1 MAMLRLLAAFFAFLL
16 ICMPP
21 VMAAALATT
30 AGQSELFVQTG
41 HTESPD
47 VIGFSPDGRF
57 LATRSRDKTVK
68 FWDVA
73 SGREWR
79 TLTGYR
85 GLVAFSPDWRLAA
98 LAGDE
103 SGTVKVWEIATGR
116 EAKTLAGDVGIYFI
130 AFSPNGRIL
139 ATGSNKSGDKKTF
152 KFWDVSSGREL
163 RSVKSDVPPVFSSDG
178 RFAVIID
185 SEGVYSRIAKFFDAA
200 SGKATKSIK
209 LDGYSYYESLAL
221 SPDGRTLVT
230 LGRSLMLTPGSPPT
244 NHSDIRLW
252 DVGGG
257 KQLGAL
263 QYPIS
268 GALFAF
274 SPDSRTIVSVAAAG
288 YDNKRITLTDAR
300 TGSEIRSLPWK
311 GWPAAVGFS
320 PDGRLIAAKAGGITL
335 WDTASGREV
344 GTLAASGYSY
354 AFSPDGRFI
363 AASGK
368 QDKTLALWD
377 IGNGHLVKTF
387 KGYGTSTE
395 FVRFSPNGSVLA
407 ASSSLSGVELR
418 EAASGRVIKSHS
430 ANYGKNF
437 AFPRDGGWFALAR
450 YGNVLLMDTVSG
462 QEKKTLTGS
471 DKWVTSVAVSPD
483 GRLVAASASYGKT
496 IKLWD
501 AGTGSI
507 VRELEDDSVVEAV
520 AFSPDGRVLASGSG
534 DKTLK
539 LWDAASGN
547 RLHVLKGHDHWP
559 VDIAF
564 SPDNRLIASVSPD
577 KTVRVWN
584 VATGSEIKSLTGHT
598 DWVNGVAFSPDGR
611 RLASGGNDGFVR
623 LWDTTSW
630 WEAKTLTGHQG
641 PVKSVAFSPDGTT
654 VVSGGGDGLK
664 LWDASSG
671 ALRLSLLRFE
681 GGEWIAITPQGYFD
695 ASSPKA
701 AQYLNVRVGNQVHGA
716 DQYYE
721 RFYRPDIV
729 RLALAGKA
737 ITGVTD
743 IASVKSA
750 PIVSIVETPA
760 SVSSEQ
766 IGVTLK
772 ITDTGGGIGEARLYL
787 NDTAVGSQG
796 ARNLQVVSG
805 SAKSRTA
812 RFNLQLVPGL
822 NRIRAVAFN
831 AEGTMQSAAAVH
843 EIAANIATVRRPAL
857 HALVVGINKYENP
870 KLELKYAVPDAE
882 LFAATLAEWTQGL
895 FESVTVKKLIAPA
908 ETSKTAIVQA
918 LQAMQKQVRPDD
930 LFVFYVASHGTVD
943 NSEYFLITSNVG
955 STSTARLKQ
964 DALPQD
970 TLKEL
975 LANVPATKKLI
986 VLDTCNAGKLGE
998 TLQVA
1003 MLTRGMSDDTAMK
1016 ILSRAVGSTI
1026 LSAASSVQEAL
1037 EGYQGHGLFTFVLT
1051 EGLKGAADSDKD
1063 GFVKTLELADYVDTK
1078 VPELAEKVFRHKQ
1091 YPIVSPSGMGF
1102 PVTKVK

>member
-1 MAMLRLLAAFFAFLL
+1 MQLAVAA
-16 ICMPP
+16 PP
-21 VMAAALATT
+21 ATAAAQA
-30 AGQSELFVQTG
+30 ELFVQTG

-47 VIGFSPDGRF
+47 VVGFSPDGRF
-57 LATRSRDKTVK
+57 LATRSSDKTVK

-103 SGTVKVWEIATGR
+103 SGAVKVWEIATGR

-139 ATGSNKSGDKKTF
+139 ATGSNKGGNKETF

-163 RSVKSDVPPVFSSDG
+163 WSVKSDVPPAFSRDG
-178 RFAVIID
+178 RTVVIVAKD
-185 SEGVYSRIAKFFDAA
+185 EGAYSRIAKFLDAT

-209 LDGYSYYESLAL
+209 LDGYSYYESLTL
-221 SPDGRTLVT
+221 SPDGRALVT
-230 LGRSLMLTPGSPPT
+230 LGRQLRVSPASPAT
-244 NHSDIRLW
+244 EHSDIRLW
-252 DVGGG
+252 DVSSG
-257 KQLGAL
+257 KQLGTL
-263 QYPIS
+263 RYPLT

-274 SPDSRTIVSVAAAG
+274 SPDSRTLVSVAAAG
-288 YDNKRITLTDAR
+288 YDSKRITLTDAK

-311 GWPAAVGFS
+311 GWPSAVGFS
-320 PDGRLIAAKAGGITL
+320 PDGRLIAAKAQNSDITL
-335 WDTASGREV
+335 WEVASGREV

-387 KGYGTSTE
+387 KGYGTSAE

-407 ASSSLSGVELR
+407 ASSYGGVELR
-418 EAASGRVIKSHS
+418 EAASGRVIKNHS

-450 YGNVLLMDTVSG
+450 HGNVLLVDTASG
-462 QEKKTLTGS
+462 QETKTLTGFDRS
-471 DKWVTSVAVSPD
+471 VTSVAVSPD
-483 GRLVAASASYGKT
+483 GRLVAASSEYSKT

-501 AGTGSI
+501 AGTGR
-507 VRELEDDSVVEAV
+507 VLRELEDDGSAGAGVV
-520 AFSPDGRVLASGSG
+520 AFSPDGRLLASGNY

-539 LWDAASGN
+539 LWDTASGN
-547 RLHVLKGHDHWP
+547 RLRVFKGHEHWP

-564 SPDNRLIASVSPD
+564 SPDNRLIASASPD

-630 WEAKTLTGHQG
+630 WEAKTLAGHQG
-641 PVKSVAFSPDGTT
+641 PVKSVGFSPDGTT
-654 VVSGGGDGLK
+654 LVSGGGDGLK

-671 ALRLSLLRFE
+671 ALRLSLLRFD

-729 RLALAGKA
+729 KLALAGKA
-737 ITGVTD
+737 ITGVAD

-766 IGVTLK
+766 VSVTLK
-772 ITDTGGGIGEARLYL
+772 ITDIGGGIGEARLYL

-822 NRIRAVAFN
+822 NRIRAIAFN

-843 EIAANIATVRRPAL
+843 EITANIATVRRPAL

-882 LFAATLAEWTQGL
+882 LFAATLAERTQGL

-955 STSTARLKQ
+955 STATARLKQ
-964 DALPQD
+964 DALSQD

-998 TLQVA
+998 SLQVA

-1102 PVTKVK
+1102 PVTKVR

>member
-1 MAMLRLLAAFFAFLL
+1 MAMLRLPAAFFAFLL
-16 ICMPP
+16 VCMPP
-21 VMAAALATT
+21 VLAAALATT
-30 AGQSELFVQTG
+30 AGQSELFAQIG

-47 VIGFSPDGRF
+47 VIGFSPDGRY
-57 LATRSRDKTVK
+57 LATRSGDKTIK

-79 TLTGYR
+79 SLAGYQ
-85 GLVAFSPDWRLAA
+85 GLVAISSDWRLAA
-98 LAGDE
+98 LAGGE
-103 SGTVKVWEIATGR
+103 SGAVKIHDVVTGR
-116 EAKTLAGDVGIYFI
+116 ETRTVAGQVGINFL
-130 AFSPNGRIL
+130 AFSPSGRVL
-139 ATGSNKSGDKKTF
+139 ATGSGAGPVTL
-152 KFWDVSSGREL
+152 KFWDVTSGREL
-163 RSVKSDVPPVFSSDG
+163 WSVKSDVPPAFSRDG
-178 RFAVIID
+178 RTVVIVAND
-185 SEGVYSRIAKFFDAA
+185 EPFYRSFKFMDVLA
-200 SGKATKSIK
+200 GKTTKSIRD
-209 LDGYSYYESLAL
+209 DGYRFYQSLLL
-221 SPDGRTLVT
+221 SPDG
-230 LGRSLMLTPGSPPT
+230 SMLAALSRRHQITPSIPADKGSEILLWNVGNGKKVATVYENRPT
-244 NHSDIRLW
+244 GI
-252 DVGGG
+252 
-257 KQLGAL
+257 
-263 QYPIS
+263 
-268 GALFAF
+268 LFAF
-274 SPDSRTIVSVAAAG
+274 SPDSRALISAG
-288 YDNKRITLTDAR
+288 HDKDIQLRDAKNGTLIR
-300 TGSEIRSLPWK
+300 TLPWK
-311 GWPAAVGFS
+311 GWTSVVGFS
-320 PDGRLIAAKAGGITL
+320 PDGRLIAAKAQNSDITL
-335 WDTASGREV
+335 WDAASGREV

-377 IGNGHLVKTF
+377 LGNGHLVKTF
-387 KGYGTSTE
+387 KGHGTSAE

-407 ASSSLSGVELR
+407 ASSYGGVELR

-437 AFPRDGGWFALAR
+437 AFSRDDGWFALAR
-450 YGNVLLMDTVSG
+450 HKDVLLVDTVSG
-462 QEKKTLTGS
+462 QETKTLTGS
-471 DKWVTSVAVSPD
+471 DWGSGIWVELVAVSPD
-483 GRLVAASASYGKT
+483 GRLVAASAKYGKT

-501 AGTGSI
+501 TSTGR
-507 VRELEDDSVVEAV
+507 VLRELEDDSVVEAI
-520 AFSPDGRVLASGSG
+520 AFSPDGRLLASGSG
-534 DKTLK
+534 DMTLK
-539 LWDAASGN
+539 LWDTASGN
-547 RLHVLKGHDHWP
+547 RLRVLKGHSHWP

-564 SPDNRLIASVSPD
+564 SPDNRLIASASPD

-611 RLASGGNDGFVR
+611 LLASGSKDGHIK
-623 LWDTTSW
+623 LWDSTSW
-630 WEAKTLTGHQG
+630 WESKTLAGHQG
-641 PVKSVAFSPDGTT
+641 PVKSVGFSPDGTT
-654 VVSGGGDGLK
+654 VVSGGADGLK

-750 PIVSIVETPA
+750 PIVSIVETPV
-760 SVSSEQ
+760 SVSGEQ
-766 IGVTLK
+766 ISVTLK

-822 NRIRAVAFN
+822 NRIRAIAFN
-831 AEGTMQSAAAVH
+831 AEGTMQSTAAVH
-843 EIAANIATVRRPAL
+843 EIAANIAAVRRPAL

-882 LFAATLAEWTQGL
+882 LFAATLAERTQGL

-955 STSTARLKQ
+955 STATARLKQ

-986 VLDTCNAGKLGE
+986 VLDTCNAGKFGE

-1037 EGYQGHGLFTFVLT
+1037 EGYNNHGLFTFVLT

>member
-1 MAMLRLLAAFFAFLL
+1 LLKTLTLFLVISL
-16 ICMPP
+16 
-21 VMAAALATT
+21 VSAQLATAAPPAT
-30 AGQSELFVQTG
+30 VSTQAELFAQTG

-85 GLVAFSPDWRLAA
+85 GLVAFSSDWRLAA

-103 SGTVKVWEIATGR
+103 SGAVKVWEIVTGR
-116 EAKTLAGDVGIYFI
+116 EVKTLAGDAGIYFI

-139 ATGSNKSGDKKTF
+139 VTGSNKGGFKETF
-152 KFWDVSSGREL
+152 KFWDVTSGREL
-163 RSVKSDVPPVFSSDG
+163 RSVKSGVPPVSSSDG
-178 RFAVIID
+178 RFTVIID
-185 SEGVYSRIAKFFDAA
+185 GEGAYSRIAKFLDAT
-200 SGKATKSIK
+200 SGKAAKSIK

-221 SPDGRTLVT
+221 SPDGRTLAT
-230 LGRSLMLTPGSPPT
+230 LGRSLSLTPGSPPT
-244 NHSDIRLW
+244 DHSVITLW

-257 KQLGAL
+257 KPLGAL
-263 QYPIS
+263 RYPLT

-274 SPDSRTIVSVAAAG
+274 SPDSRTMVSVASAG
-288 YDNKRITLTDAR
+288 YDNKRITLTDTR
-300 TGSEIRSLPWK
+300 TGAEIRSLPWK
-311 GWPAAVGFS
+311 GWPVAVGFS
-320 PDGRLIAAKAGGITL
+320 PDGRLIAAKAQNSDITL
-335 WDTASGREV
+335 WDAASGREV
-344 GTLAASGYSY
+344 GTLAASGYSSY

-363 AASGK
+363 AAGGK

-387 KGYGTSTE
+387 KGHGTSAE
-395 FVRFSPNGSVLA
+395 FIRFSPNGSVLA
-407 ASSSLSGVELR
+407 ASSLSGVELR

-450 YGNVLLMDTVSG
+450 HGNVLLMDTVSG
-462 QEKKTLTGS
+462 QETKTLTGS

-483 GRLVAASASYGKT
+483 GRLVAASSSYGKT

-501 AGTGSI
+501 AGTGS
-507 VRELEDDSVVEAV
+507 VLRELEDDSIVTII
-520 AFSPDGRVLASGSG
+520 AFSPDGRLLASGSE
-534 DKTLK
+534 DMTLK
-539 LWDAASGN
+539 LWDTASGS
-547 RLHVLKGHDHWP
+547 RLRVLKGHDHWP

-564 SPDNRLIASVSPD
+564 SPDNRLIATASPD

-598 DWVNGVAFSPDGR
+598 DWVSAVAFSPDGR
-611 RLASGGNDGFVR
+611 LLASGGNDGFVR

-641 PVKSVAFSPDGTT
+641 PVKSVAFSPDGAT

-671 ALRLSLLRFE
+671 ALRLNLLRFE

-701 AQYLNVRVGNQVHGA
+701 AQYLNVRVGNQVYGA

-729 RLALAGKA
+729 RHALAGKP
-737 ITGVTD
+737 ITGLTD

-750 PIVSIVETPA
+750 PVVSIVETPA

-766 IGVTLK
+766 VSVTLK

-822 NRIRAVAFN
+822 NRIRAIAFN

-882 LFAATLAEWTQGL
+882 LFAATLAERTQGL

-918 LQAMQKQVRPDD
+918 LQTMQKQVRPDD
-930 LFVFYVASHGTVD
+930 LFVFYVASHGTMD

-964 DALPQD
+964 DALSQD
-970 TLKEL
+970 ALKEMI
-975 LANVPATKKLI
+975 ANVPATKKLI

-998 TLQVA
+998 SLQVA
-1003 MLTRGMSDDTAMK
+1003 LLTRGMSDDTAMK

-1037 EGYQGHGLFTFVLT
+1037 EGYQGHGLFTYVLT
-1051 EGLKGAADSDKD
+1051 DGLKGAADADKD
-1063 GFVKTLELADYVDTK
+1063 GYVKTLELADYVDTK

-1102 PVTKVK
+1102 PVTRVR